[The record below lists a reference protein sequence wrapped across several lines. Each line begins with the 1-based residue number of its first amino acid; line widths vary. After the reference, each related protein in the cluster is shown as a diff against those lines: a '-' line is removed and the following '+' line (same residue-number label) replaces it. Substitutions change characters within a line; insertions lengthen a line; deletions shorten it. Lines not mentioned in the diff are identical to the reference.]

1 MDGMQYTIKTERH
14 LLLPGVKV
22 KRMKKRIM
30 KTMLML
36 IMSAMCFL
44 TQTTSSLAYKES
56 EYEINQELGIFY
68 LNNADGPN
76 KVPVTMFLLVQDD
89 YVDAEFHAYYNIWCD
104 EGTFIYNDGYES
116 TMGELE
122 FTIRSQN
129 ANRYYYRTVEGLGE
143 IWMMQFTIEP
153 GTYVFSLPNGANY
166 ITILPSTLSSPLF
179 DDGYTE
185 SEHRVVSEDEEVQLY
200 GLLGDDDWRKESAPL
215 EYIMDFARSMEDS
228 LVPQGSK
235 AEETTDTVQVENDS
249 VKPDEEAEEVES
261 ALAEAETI
269 ESPSDEE
276 LQVSEETEAP
286 KEKSG
291 ALKFVVTGIVLIAIT
306 VLLFV
311 IKKKDEESSN
321 KE

>member
-1 MDGMQYTIKTERH
+1 
-14 LLLPGVKV
+14 
-22 KRMKKRIM
+22 MKKRIM

-56 EYEINQELGIFY
+56 EYEVDPEEGFFY
-68 LNNADGPN
+68 LNNADGEN
-76 KVPVTMFLLVQDD
+76 KLPVTMFLLVQDK
-89 YVDAEFHAYYNIWCD
+89 YVDTDFRISYEFWCNEGVFDFD
-104 EGTFIYNDGYES
+104 EEGYGFVDTQGGLRFS
-116 TMGELE
+116 
-122 FTIRSQN
+122 IRSLN
-129 ANRYYYRTVEGLGE
+129 ANNYYYRTVEGLGE

-153 GTYVFSLPNGANY
+153 GTYEFAYPNGMNY
-166 ITILPSTLSSPLF
+166 ITVLPSTLGSPLY
-179 DDGYTE
+179 DDGYKE
-185 SEHRVVSEDEEVQLY
+185 VEHRVVSEDEEVQLY

-235 AEETTDTVQVENDS
+235 AEGTTDTVQVENDS
-249 VKPDEEAEEVES
+249 VKPNEEAEEGES
-261 ALAEAETI
+261 VLAEAETI